1 MRPHYV
7 PASNASTFPADM
19 PLVQD
24 VVDNA
29 KTISP
34 ITCDRTCAQQFG
46 VVSAASPG

>member
-1 MRPHYV
+1 
-7 PASNASTFPADM
+7 M